1 MSGAQGGRSAG
12 PEAET
17 RPQVDA
23 TSQAAEPDPQ
33 PHLAPGPEPKPP
45 LPPGIRLGRVS
56 FVWRPRVVAVT
67 LLLAAA
73 TFLLFCVSIA
83 VGDFRLGLDRVVAT
97 IFGRGDAV
105 DEFVIMD
112 LRMPRA
118 LAGLIVGIALGVSG
132 ALTQSLARNPLASPD
147 VLGVTS
153 GASAVA
159 VFLVTV
165 SGGASATIEGSVG
178 LSTAALA
185 GGLGT
190 GVLVYVLSWHRG
202 IDGLRLILIGISVTA
217 VMQAITTWLL
227 STADIRD
234 VARAQAWLVGSLDNR
249 SWDEVRTAF
258 WCTLVLLAVVA
269 CVAFQ
274 FKPMHLGDDV
284 AAGLGVRFAAVR
296 AVLLLCAVLLAGAAV
311 SAAGPVPFVALLAP
325 QAAMRLA
332 GSSTP
337 PAAASGLLG
346 ALLLI
351 GSDLVARTALP
362 TSLPVGVVTAAIGGP
377 FLVYLLVR
385 ANLRRR
391 A

>member
-1 MSGAQGGRSAG
+1 MSGAEVGPLIRSS
-12 PEAET
+12 T
-17 RPQVDA
+17 RPGVRFG
-23 TSQAAEPDPQ
+23 
-33 PHLAPGPEPKPP
+33 H
-45 LPPGIRLGRVS
+45 VS
-56 FVWRPRVVAVT
+56 FVWRPRVVVVT
-67 LLLAAA
+67 LALIAA

-83 VGDFRLGLDRVVAT
+83 VGDFRLGLDRVIAT
-97 IFGRGDAV
+97 ILGRGDAV
-105 DEFVIMD
+105 DEFVVMD

-147 VLGVTS
+147 VLGITG

-165 SGGASATIEGSVG
+165 SGGASAAIAGSVG

-190 GVLVYVLSWHRG
+190 GLLVYALAWRRG
-202 IDGLRLILIGISVTA
+202 IDGLRLILIGISANAVTQA
-217 VMQAITTWLL
+217 VTTWLL
-227 STADIRD
+227 ATADIRD

-249 SWDEVRTAF
+249 SWDEVRVAF
-258 WCTLVLLAVVA
+258 WCTLVLMLVVMA
-269 CVAFQ
+269 IAFQ
-274 FKPMHLGDDV
+274 FKPMHLGDEV
-284 AAGLGVRFAAVR
+284 AAGLGVRYVAVR

-311 SAAGPVPFVALLAP
+311 SAAGPVPFVALMAP
-325 QAAMRLA
+325 QVAMRLV
-332 GSSTP
+332 GTPTP
-337 PAAASGLLG
+337 PLAASGVVG

-351 GSDLVARTALP
+351 GADLVARTALP
-362 TSLPVGVVTAAIGGP
+362 VALPVGVVTAAIGGP

-385 ANLRRR
+385 ANLRQR